1 MSDGTVLQVASLE
14 EYFRDELHGAAQKQ
28 HLALDGQTEHYV
40 VNLLTTFSRAEA
52 FFDATPSGPKLRPL
66 ALMFAEALGA
76 PTLAERQHALQ
87 RLGDVSLFIA
97 GFLPQGFARK
107 LVDVDYHIA
116 MGGRAYGSLAES
128 TRGAARGGCIARVFG
143 ELAAKFRE
151 LVDALNEI
159 AEASRP
165 PSHDQLMRHY
175 EVWIKTGSPRAA
187 GKLRALGVE
196 PAAGARVRWS
206 H

>member
-14 EYFRDELHGAAQKQ
+14 EFFRDALHGAAEKQ
-28 HLALDGQTEHYV
+28 RLALDGHTEHYV
-40 VNLLTTFSRAEA
+40 VNVLTTFSRADA
-52 FFDATPSGPKLRPL
+52 FYEPTPSGPRLRPL
-66 ALMFAEALGA
+66 ALMLAEAVGA
-76 PTLAERQHALQ
+76 RSLAERQRALQ

-97 GFLPQGFARK
+97 GFLPKSFARK

-116 MGGRAYGSLAES
+116 MGGRAYGSLADS
-128 TRGAARGGCIARVFG
+128 TRGAARGRGIAAVFS

-159 AEASRP
+159 AEAARP
-165 PSHDQLMRHY
+165 PTHDDLLRLY

-187 GKLRALGVE
+187 GRLRALGVE

>member
-14 EYFRDELHGAAQKQ
+14 EYFRDALHGAAGKQ
-28 HLALDGQTEHYV
+28 RLSLDDHTEHYV
-40 VNLLTTFSRAEA
+40 VNLLTTFSRADA
-52 FFDATPSGPKLRPL
+52 FFEQTPGGARLRPL

-97 GFLPQGFARK
+97 GFLPQGFAKK

-116 MGGRAYGSLAES
+116 MGGRAYGSLADS
-128 TRGAARGGCIARVFG
+128 TRGSKRGGCIGRVFA
-143 ELAAKFRE
+143 ELATKFGA

-159 AEASRP
+159 AAAARP
-165 PSHDQLMRHY
+165 PSNDELMRLY

-187 GKLRALGVE
+187 GRLRALGVE
-196 PAAGARVRWS
+196 PVAATRVRWS

>member
-14 EYFRDELHGAAQKQ
+14 EFFRDELHGAVGKQ
-28 HLALDGQTEHYV
+28 RLALDDHTEHYV
-40 VNLLTTFSRAEA
+40 VNLLTTFSRADQ
-52 FFDATPSGPKLRPL
+52 FFEPGVGGPRLKPL

-87 RLGDVSLFIA
+87 RLGDVSLFVA
-97 GFLPQGFARK
+97 GFLPRGFARR

-116 MGGRAYGSLAES
+116 MGGRAYGSLAET
-128 TRGAARGGCIARVFG
+128 TRGGARGGVIGRVFA
-143 ELAAKFRE
+143 ELADKFRG

-159 AEASRP
+159 AESARP
-165 PSHDQLMRHY
+165 PTHDDLLRLY
-175 EVWIKTGSPRAA
+175 EVWMKTGSPRAA
-187 GKLRALGVE
+187 GRLRALGVE
-196 PAAGARVRWS
+196 PAASARVRWS

>member
-14 EYFRDELHGAAQKQ
+14 EFFRDELHEAAGKQ
-28 HLALDGQTEHYV
+28 QLALDGHTEHYV
-40 VNLLTTFSRAEA
+40 VNLLTTFSRADA
-52 FFDATPSGPKLRPL
+52 FFEPGPAGPRLRPL
-66 ALMFAEALGA
+66 ALMLNEALGA

-87 RLGDVSLFIA
+87 RLGDVSLFVA
-97 GFLPQGFARK
+97 GFLPRGFARK

-116 MGGRAYGSLAES
+116 MGGRAYGSLADT
-128 TRGAARGGCIARVFG
+128 TRGSARGGCISRVFG

-159 AEASRP
+159 AEAARP
-165 PSHDQLMRHY
+165 PSHDDLMRLY

-187 GKLRALGVE
+187 GRLRALGVE
-196 PAAGARVRWS
+196 PALTARVRWS

>member
-1 MSDGTVLQVASLE
+1 MSDGTVMRVASLE
-14 EYFRDELHGAAQKQ
+14 EYFRDELHGAAEKQ
-28 HLALDGQTEHYV
+28 HLALDGHTEHYV
-40 VNLLTTFSRAEA
+40 VNLLTTFSRA
-52 FFDATPSGPKLRPL
+52 DALFETTPTGPRLRPL
-66 ALMFAEALGA
+66 ALMFAEAVGA

-97 GFLPQGFARK
+97 GFLPQSFARK

-116 MGGRAYGSLAES
+116 MGGRAYGSLAE
-128 TRGAARGGCIARVFG
+128 TARGSARGGCIARVFA

-159 AEASRP
+159 AEAARP
-165 PSHDQLMRHY
+165 PTHDQLMRLY

-187 GKLRALGVE
+187 GRLRALGVE
-196 PAAGARVRWS
+196 PATGARVRWS